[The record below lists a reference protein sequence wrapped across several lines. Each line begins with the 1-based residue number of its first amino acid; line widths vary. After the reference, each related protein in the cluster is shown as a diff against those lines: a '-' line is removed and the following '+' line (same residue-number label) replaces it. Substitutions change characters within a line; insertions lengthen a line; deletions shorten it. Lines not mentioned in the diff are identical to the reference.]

1 MILKKWCWIVL
12 AVMCVTTGTAEAQ
25 EKWFISVYGGQVS
38 DTAFNEIIRFHTKFE
53 DYYLA
58 ALTLGREFWSYKDKL
73 ALELEGQFVQHFE
86 GKAHQEFNAAL
97 NLRWLPFPWDDYID
111 TSVAMGNGIS
121 YATRDPEFEIE
132 TADDN
137 LTSQVLYY
145 MMLEVA
151 FSLGKQS
158 DWTVFTRI
166 HHRSSV
172 FGLIEGTF
180 AASNYV
186 CAGLRYRF

>member
-1 MILKKWCWIVL
+1 MMGKKFWLIIL
-12 AVMCVTTGTAEAQ
+12 AVMCVSIGSAEARG
-25 EKWFISVYGGQVS
+25 KWFFSIYGGQVS

-58 ALTLGREFWSYKDKL
+58 ALTLGKEFWSYKEKI
-73 ALELEGQFVQHFE
+73 ALEVEGQVVQHFE
-86 GKAHQEFNAAL
+86 GKEHQEFNAAL
-97 NLRWLPFPWDDYID
+97 NLRWLAFPWDDYID
-111 TSVAMGNGIS
+111 TSVAFGNGIS
-121 YATRDPEFEIE
+121 YATRDPAFEIE

-145 MMLEVA
+145 MMLEVV
-151 FSLGKQS
+151 FGLGKES
-158 DWTVFTRI
+158 GWKVFTRI

-172 FGLIEGTF
+172 FGLIDGAF